1 MSITKAFDIQVNDG
15 NTTFETV
22 RINNDD
28 RDDVSAIT
36 TIKGSVFWQFNPSFT
51 YFITEQEQ

>member
-28 RDDVSAIT
+28 RDERPSTFFSGAFDSALNLNHLNSI
-36 TIKGSVFWQFNPSFT
+36 SP
-51 YFITEQEQ
+51 